1 MSVGDP
7 GRKRDA
13 ERFRTLHVPGS
24 PLVLYN
30 VWDAGTARAV
40 AGAGAPALATGSW
53 SVAAA
58 HGWEDGE
65 QVPLEFA
72 LANVRRI
79 VASVELPLTVDLES
93 GYGATA
99 TEVGNTIAAAI
110 EAGAVGCNLEDS
122 EPATGALRETGQQVE
137 RLAAARRSADAS
149 GIPFFINARTD
160 IFLLAP
166 PEQRDLALVAAAL
179 ERARR
184 FADAGA
190 DGFFVPGLA
199 DPGLIGRVAERSP
212 LPVNVMAATG
222 VPPTDR
228 LRELGVARVSHG
240 PGPYRKLMEALG
252 RAARAEYQRPD

>member
-1 MSVGDP
+1 MSSTDSNQ
-7 GRKRDA
+7 KRRADA
-13 ERFRTLHVPGS
+13 FRALHVRGR

-30 VWDAGTARAV
+30 IWDAGTARAV
-40 AGAGAPALATGSW
+40 AAAGAQALATGSW

-58 HGWEDGE
+58 HGWNDGE

-79 VASVELPLTVDLES
+79 VASVELPLSMDLES
-93 GYGATA
+93 GYGANPA
-99 TEVGNTIAAAI
+99 EVGSTIAAAI

-122 EPATGALRETGQQVE
+122 EPTSGALRDAAQQVE
-137 RLAAARRSADAS
+137 RLASARRAADAT

-160 IFLLAP
+160 VFLVTP
-166 PEQRDLALVAAAL
+166 REQHDPAHVATAL

-190 DGFFVPGLA
+190 DGFFVPGLVDA
-199 DPGLIGRVAERSP
+199 ELIGRVVDGSP
-212 LPVNVMAATG
+212 LPVNVMAAPG
-222 VPPTDR
+222 SPAMER

-240 PGPYRKLMEALG
+240 PGPYRKLMHALT
-252 RAARAEYQRPD
+252 AAALAEFAT